1 MKINRFATVILA
13 TLAMLCVF
21 TTSTFATDSNV
32 QPRFSD
38 FSSVYAG
45 LYDQGNNIFVIEG
58 NAATPNANKKVYI
71 TLSLEKANGNRWEV
85 MPGCTWTASGMIM
98 AQTSAMRSL
107 SKSAYRAHTYAEVY
121 LGDTL
126 LETADAYS
134 YVKFVD

>member
-1 MKINRFATVILA
+1 MKLKRIVAIFLSVLTV
-13 TLAMLCVF
+13 LCIS
-21 TTSTFATDSNV
+21 TTSAFAADYDV
-32 QPRFSD
+32 QPLFSD

-58 NAATPNANKKVYI
+58 NAAAPNANKKVYI
-71 TLSLEKANGNRWEV
+71 TLSLEKANGNRWELV
-85 MPGCTWTASGMIM
+85 PVYTWTASGMVT
-98 AQTSAMRSL
+98 AQTSATRSL
-107 SKSAYRAHTYAEVY
+107 SAGTYRAHTYARVY